1 MSCFTIEVLFT
12 FPHMDYQWIYVNLGC
27 TLACLVSLAIVS
39 IKNPGYIK
47 RSKNFMGMMLTIENS
62 QLCPDCET
70 VRTSRSRHCAICN
83 RCIERFDHH
92 CPWINNC
99 VGIDNH
105 VYFYFF
111 LFSTLA
117 TLAIAFYQGFRVL
130 VRAFRVD
137 YPLDYSKFGDLLN
150 ITPSESLFFFMIVV
164 HILISGFFFLGVLI
178 LFVV

>member
-1 MSCFTIEVLFT
+1 
-12 FPHMDYQWIYVNLGC
+12 
-27 TLACLVSLAIVS
+27 
-39 IKNPGYIK
+39 
-47 RSKNFMGMMLTIENS
+47 MMLTIENS

-137 YPLDYSKFGDLLN
+137 YPADYSKFGDLLS
-150 ITPSESLFFFMIVV
+150 ITPSEGLFFFMIVV

>member
-1 MSCFTIEVLFT
+1 
-12 FPHMDYQWIYVNLGC
+12 
-27 TLACLVSLAIVS
+27 
-39 IKNPGYIK
+39 
-47 RSKNFMGMMLTIENS
+47 MGMMLTIENS

-99 VGIDNH
+99 VGVDNH

-117 TLAIAFYQGFRVL
+117 TLVIAFYQGFRVM
-130 VRAFRVD
+130 VRAFKVD
-137 YPLDYSKFGDLLN
+137 YPPDYSKFGDLLDF
-150 ITPSESLFFFMIVV
+150 TPSESFFFVMIVI
-164 HILISGFFFLGVLI
+164 HILISGFFSLGVSI